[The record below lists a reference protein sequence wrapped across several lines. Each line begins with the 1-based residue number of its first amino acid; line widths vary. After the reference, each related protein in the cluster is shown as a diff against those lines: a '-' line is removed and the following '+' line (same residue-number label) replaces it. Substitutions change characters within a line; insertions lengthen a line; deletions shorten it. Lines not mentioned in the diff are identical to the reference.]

1 MTRKEAESQPD
12 RVKRLIRDRGHTYES
27 LAAEIGVTPQ
37 AIYAMVH
44 GNTKGATARYALAKA
59 LGLNVADLFEDDRA
73 VPTAA

>member
-59 LGLNVADLFEDDRA
+59 LGLNVADLFDAET
-73 VPTAA
+73 PEPQAA